1 MADRCH
7 ADLLV
12 IFSREG
18 VPEERRI
25 CADGD
30 QALISALRILTSQD
44 CLRAG
49 DKLTVEPYHRPNI
62 VERGL
67 A

>member
-1 MADRCH
+1 M
-7 ADLLV
+7 DLLLT
-12 IFSREG
+12 FSREG

-30 QALISALRILTSQD
+30 QALMSAMRILAGQD
-44 CLRAG
+44 ALRAG
-49 DKLTVEPYHRPNI
+49 DSLTVTAYVRPNI